1 MREFAD
7 RLAQGFP
14 FMRVDF
20 YESTGQMYFGE
31 VTLCPNCG
39 FERFNP
45 TEWDTTF
52 GQWIDLSLTY
62 DEGGWLLVSESS
74 ILWMHEEAP
83 AEPTVVAER
92 PISVMGEKA
101 DLVDYK
107 FMCFNGEVKCAF
119 TCTNRS
125 RGDLRVDFFD
135 NDWNHLPFKRHYPN
149 ADTPPAPP
157 VNLRSMQKAAERLS
171 AGIPFVRVDFYE
183 VADSY
188 YFGEMTFYPGSGF
201 EEFDPVERDWE
212 LGSWIDLS
220 MAFGPK

>member
-62 DEGGWLLVSESS
+62 DEGGV
-74 ILWMHEEAP
+74 AP
-83 AEPTVVAER
+83 CE
-92 PISVMGEKA
+92 
-101 DLVDYK
+101 
-107 FMCFNGEVKCAF
+107 
-119 TCTNRS
+119 
-125 RGDLRVDFFD
+125 
-135 NDWNHLPFKRHYPN
+135 
-149 ADTPPAPP
+149 
-157 VNLRSMQKAAERLS
+157 
-171 AGIPFVRVDFYE
+171 
-183 VADSY
+183 
-188 YFGEMTFYPGSGF
+188 
-201 EEFDPVERDWE
+201 
-212 LGSWIDLS
+212 
-220 MAFGPK
+220 